1 MPFCLL
7 LLVLTAFP
15 AAVLAQS
22 EVSGQL
28 GGVVFADGD
37 GDGRRGPGE
46 AGIGVAVCSR
56 SECAATD
63 DDRTYEVQVDPGYR
77 VVWVRQPDGYRA
89 ARGSGGT
96 CPLTRSSS
104 W

>member
-28 GGVVFADGD
+28 GGSSLPMEMVMA
-37 GDGRRGPGE
+37 GE
-46 AGIGVAVCSR
+46 AGIGGVVVCSR
-56 SECAATD
+56 SEWRG
-63 DDRTYEVQVDPGYR
+63 DR
-77 VVWVRQPDGYRA
+77 
-89 ARGSGGT
+89 
-96 CPLTRSSS
+96 
-104 W
+104 